1 MYLIEQLI
9 RETTL
14 LKKEHETLT
23 QVKLQEVFKTRISN
37 LEMITLLKFQA
48 LIFITC
54 IMVEDLKS

>member
-1 MYLIEQLI
+1 MYLIELLI
-9 RETTL
+9 KETTL

-23 QVKLQEVFKTRISN
+23 RVKLQEDFKTRISN